1 MNVHKQSL
9 GARSGFAICV
19 CCKQD
24 VALCDEKLCLS
35 LTEGNPAAPYD
46 PPPLSA
52 KVNISKLVLIEIT
65 LVLLTPGSHPH
76 QRKGF
81 LFF

>member
-24 VALCDEKLCLS
+24 VALFDEKLCML

-46 PPPLSA
+46 HPSTFC
-52 KVNISKLVLIEIT
+52 KSK
-65 LVLLTPGSHPH
+65 H
-76 QRKGF
+76 F
-81 LFF
+81 